1 MNLFISCVP
10 FGIIPTMFSAKNLA
24 SITLGID
31 LFNVVITTRPP
42 FLVNF
47 DKSEMNC
54 FLLSTCSI
62 TSEAIT
68 KSNFRSLNLFM
79 KFDVEIH
86 W

>member
-1 MNLFISCVP
+1 MQVP
-10 FGIIPTMFSAKNLA
+10 LGIILIMFSAKNLA
-24 SITLGID
+24 RIILGID
-31 LFNVVITTRPP
+31 LFKVVITTSPP

-47 DKSEMNC
+47 DKSEINC

-79 KFDVEIH
+79 KFDVERH
-86 W
+86 R